1 MFDGMIKEI
10 LDQVGELSS
19 QNTELCAL
27 LRNVLQVQLLLCAC
41 FSRILKTLTTSCFPF
56 QAMVQVIDALSRCVR
71 HVGTFEEAPDLDSIR
86 SLPSYILRILRGTF
100 QHCKVGVSGSGVA
113 VMNTF

>member
-27 LRNVLQVQLLLCAC
+27 LRNVLQVQLLLCAF
-41 FSRILKTLTTSCFPF
+41 FSRILKSFSPNQHFDNIL
-56 QAMVQVIDALSRCVR
+56 LS
-71 HVGTFEEAPDLDSIR
+71 I
-86 SLPSYILRILRGTF
+86 
-100 QHCKVGVSGSGVA
+100 SGNGA
-113 VMNTF
+113 GH

>member
-1 MFDGMIKEI
+1 MFDSMIKEI

-41 FSRILKTLTTSCFPF
+41 LSLILKKKHQS
-56 QAMVQVIDALSRCVR
+56 
-71 HVGTFEEAPDLDSIR
+71 
-86 SLPSYILRILRGTF
+86 
-100 QHCKVGVSGSGVA
+100 
-113 VMNTF
+113 